1 MAGTSPA
8 GPLTAAV
15 PSGATD
21 AGRPTA
27 TSVLTGGTIN
37 ILTCGSVDD
46 GKSTL
51 IGRLLW
57 DASDLPDDT
66 RDMVRRS
73 ARAKGDGELLDFSLL
88 CDGLIAER
96 EQGITIDVAWR
107 YLDTDNRRFVII
119 DSPGHEQYTRNMASG
134 ASHADIAVILVDAR
148 HGMRRQTRR
157 HAAILNLMGV
167 TQVTLAVNKMDLVDW
182 SEQRFREIEADFR
195 QSVAALGFT
204 GSKAIPVAARLGDN
218 VANRSASMPWYKGP
232 TLVSMLASVPPRRAA
247 TAQGFR
253 MPVQLVLRDTADFRG
268 LAGTVCAGTV
278 RPGDPVCDA
287 LSGRTARVRAIST
300 MDGDLASASAGKA
313 VVLQIDGNIDVTRGT
328 VLSSPDLLPVLARQ
342 IDARLVWLADDPFDA
357 GRRLLVRTA
366 ADLAPVASIGIT
378 ARIDLDDLSVTPG
391 ATCGVNDIAD
401 ASLTLARPVAID
413 RFADYR
419 DTGCFLL
426 VDALSGATLA
436 AGVVNQA
443 NPGDPA
449 AADADLVLTRWM
461 LAQGLCADLDS
472 SPTGQAEFKRRA
484 HEVASLLRAL
494 GIAVKLDG
502 I

>member
-1 MAGTSPA
+1 MAGPSPA
-8 GPLTAAV
+8 RPQMDAS
-15 PSGATD
+15 PSGAT
-21 AGRPTA
+21 AAVHPA
-27 TSVLTGGTIN
+27 PASVLTGGTIN

-73 ARAKGDGELLDFSLL
+73 ARAKGDGDLLDFSLL

-107 YLDTDNRRFVII
+107 YLDTGNRRFVII

-134 ASHADIAVILVDAR
+134 ASHADIAVMLVDAR
-148 HGMRRQTRR
+148 HGVRRQTRR

-167 TQVTLAVNKMDLVDW
+167 TQVTLAVNKMDLVGW
-182 SEQRFREIEADFR
+182 SEERFREIEADFR
-195 QSVAALGFT
+195 QAVAALGFT
-204 GSKAIPVAARLGDN
+204 GSEAIPVAARLGDN
-218 VANRSASMPWYKGP
+218 VANRSANMPWYKGP
-232 TLVSMLASVPPRRAA
+232 TLVSLLASVPPRRPA

-253 MPVQLVLRDTADFRG
+253 MPVQLVLRDAADFRG
-268 LAGTVCAGTV
+268 LAGTIGAGTV
-278 RPGDPVCDA
+278 RPGDTVCDA
-287 LSGRTARVRAIST
+287 LSGRTAQVRTIST
-300 MDGDLASASAGKA
+300 MDGDLAEASAGKS
-313 VVLQIDGNIDVTRGT
+313 VVLQIGSTIDVTRGT
-328 VLSSPDLLPVLARQ
+328 VLSSPDLPPVLARQ
-342 IDARLVWLADDPFDA
+342 IDARLVWLADEPFDA

-391 ATCGVNDIAD
+391 ATCGANDIAD

-436 AGVVNQA
+436 AGVVNEA
-443 NPGDPA
+443 TPGDLA
-449 AADADLVLTRWM
+449 SAEADLVLTRWM

-472 SPTGQAEFKRRA
+472 SPAGKAEFKRRA
-484 HEVASLLRAL
+484 QEVASLLRAV